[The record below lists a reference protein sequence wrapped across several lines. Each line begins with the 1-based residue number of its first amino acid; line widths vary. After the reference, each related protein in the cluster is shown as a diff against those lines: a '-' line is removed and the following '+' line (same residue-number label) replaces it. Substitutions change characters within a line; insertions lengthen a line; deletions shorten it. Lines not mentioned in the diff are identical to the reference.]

1 MASGFSVLSS
11 ESTPQFEVL
20 KPRINTTNYALK
32 RARAIDTSSSE
43 EQPVDFEGS
52 SVLICTHALDD
63 SFEKDNA
70 QYIGSIRKEEK
81 NSRNAMFVVLSLVDI
96 SGFSSESFTNMCR
109 FVYMNGFDAIL
120 INASATTDDIR
131 SIRKNALGL
140 RGRRVKIIV
149 DGCSDR
155 DIIQEC
161 DGVVLTRDSGF
172 DSSFC
177 GELLSRQKLL
187 FTKDPNMTD
196 SCMVDIFIS
205 STTEG
210 VTPATTVPST
220 PLVTSARVQPHVT
233 RSFLFKEMMKFVTP
247 STRLIISLSDDGSAV
262 AEISAV
268 SRINKTTIPPILGL
282 SASESVTRYMT
293 CLYGVIPLQTQSFIS
308 VGSVVKNAIEYAV
321 ERGYVASNDQVVVVT
336 QPPPVTASTNET
348 CFEGVVFSQ
357 TV

>member
-1 MASGFSVLSS
+1 MSKPQIDTRSS
-11 ESTPQFEVL
+11 
-20 KPRINTTNYALK
+20 ALK
-32 RARAIDTSSSE
+32 RARVIVTSSSME
-43 EQPVDFEGS
+43 KRDEYVSS
-52 SVLICTHALDD
+52 SVLFFTHALDD

-70 QYIGSIRKEEK
+70 RYISSVRKHEK
-81 NSRNAMFVVLSLVDI
+81 ESREATFVVLSLLDMY
-96 SGFSSESFTNMCR
+96 GFNSESFTNMCR

-120 INASATTDDIR
+120 INASATVDDIR
-131 SIRKNALGL
+131 TIRKNALGL

-149 DGCSDR
+149 EGCSDR
-155 DIIQEC
+155 GVIHEC
-161 DGVVLTRDSGF
+161 DGVVLTRDCGF
-172 DSSFC
+172 DASFC

-187 FTKDPNMTD
+187 FTKDPNITD
-196 SCMVDIFIS
+196 SCMVDILIS
-205 STTEG
+205 STAEG

-220 PLVTSARVQPHVT
+220 PLVTSARVVPSVT

-268 SRINKTTIPPILGL
+268 SRIQKTQLPPILGL

-321 ERGYVASNDQVVVVT
+321 ERGYVSSNDQVVVVT